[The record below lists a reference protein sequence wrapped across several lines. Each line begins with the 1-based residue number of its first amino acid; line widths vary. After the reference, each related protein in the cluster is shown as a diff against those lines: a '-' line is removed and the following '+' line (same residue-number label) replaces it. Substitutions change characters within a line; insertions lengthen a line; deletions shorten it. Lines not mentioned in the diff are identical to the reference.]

1 MQGTTVTVELDAPT
15 ESSRTLSK
23 HLQEKFVEQREYLD
37 RVLIKKQNAGMYVEK
52 EDISIEGLMKRWDA
66 GMIVNWDE
74 RWDNRDP
81 EKTWN
86 DHKRSLFVGDLFS
99 GNAMKPNIILWKDI
113 NASYDSADNVMDGQN
128 RYHAIVK
135 VSMGTIPIIIGHAN
149 GKAYWMPPPGVD
161 NDDPA
166 QPSTGAFKCF
176 LSPWQIKAFYDHTKV
191 VLLEWKNCDFEMANV
206 MARNLNR

>member
-15 ESSRTLSK
+15 EC
-23 HLQEKFVEQREYLD
+23 LQEKFVEQREYLD
-37 RVLIKKQNAGMYVEK
+37 HVLIKKQNAGMYVEK
-52 EDISIEGLMKRWDA
+52 EDICIEGLMKLWDA
-66 GMIVNWDE
+66 GMIVNFK
-74 RWDNRDP
+74 DNCDP

-191 VLLEWKNCDFEMANV
+191 VLLTWKNCDFEMANV